1 MTLILAMSRL
11 VPHVAARNW
20 RQEALSSPAAESCER
35 KALLQRVR
43 ARDAQAMVEHIRLNF
58 IARAASKDVV
68 VQALAVVM
76 GFDDRESQTVP
87 AYWTQHFRGNRARRL
102 LSKHGT
108 SPSRRLARREPKT
121 PLFSTQV

>member
-1 MTLILAMSRL
+1 MSRF
-11 VPHVAARNW
+11 VPHFAARNW
-20 RQEALSSPAAESCER
+20 RQEALSRPAAESCAR
-35 KALLQRVR
+35 KR
-43 ARDAQAMVEHIRLNF
+43 ARDAQATVEHIRLNF
-58 IARAASKDVV
+58 IAHAASKDVV

-108 SPSRRLARREPKT
+108 SPSRRLAWREPKT